1 MVAEAGRNPIPSNT
15 PAGEPDWSTMY
26 SNVIV
31 AYDGSLNGR
40 VVLAPAADL
49 AWRCDARLVMVSNTE
64 ASEKA
69 SKGALK
75 SVAQQRS
82 GADIDFWVDTSS
94 SVGRAL
100 LDAAKHRESPI
111 ICLSAHGRSGG
122 LLRRPSLPA
131 VAEEVLSS
139 AECPVLVIGPKTDT
153 SRGLPMTE
161 LALALDGS
169 TNAEEMLPMAVAW
182 ARTMRL
188 RLLLVGVVPDQG
200 GGTHESEQQYLD
212 AHVAR
217 VVADVPEV
225 AAVLVPAPDP
235 ATGLVRFLEEHE
247 DAVMAMSTHGRSGAG
262 RGPLGAVATDVVN
275 RSPRAV
281 LLARP
286 TSA

>member
-1 MVAEAGRNPIPSNT
+1 MAESAQRAMASNGSV
-15 PAGEPDWSTMY
+15 GEPDWSTMY

-31 AYDGSLNGR
+31 AYDGSLDGR

-49 AWRCDARLVMVSNTE
+49 AWRTDARLVMVSNTE

-69 SKGALK
+69 SRGALK

-100 LDAAKHRESPI
+100 LDAAKHREAPI
-111 ICLSAHGRSGG
+111 ICLSAHGKTGG
-122 LLRRPSLPA
+122 LLRRASLPA

-139 AECPVLVIGPKTDT
+139 AECPVLVIGPKTDV

-161 LALALDGS
+161 IALALDGS
-169 TNAEEMLPMAVAW
+169 PNAEEMLPLAVAW

-188 RLLLVGVVPDQG
+188 RLILVGVVPDHG

-212 AHVAR
+212 SHVAR
-217 VVADVPEV
+217 VVAEVPEV
-225 AAVLVPAPDP
+225 RSELVRAPDP

-247 DAVMAMSTHGRSGAG
+247 DAVLAMSSHGRSGAK
-262 RGPLGAVATDVVN
+262 RGPLGAVAADVVS
-275 RSPRAV
+275 RSPRAI

-286 TSA
+286 SNA